1 MFNKCTLSNL
11 CRYIFS
17 NGLDYFTFI
26 NNIVLVVCHN
36 VVCRYIIGTAT
47 PYSALIITIIQLQFS
62 YLLSNLPSWV
72 PSFPIIIVIDDIIC
86 CVTGADMV
94 LEYIAAWDWSRR
106 WLIKFC
112 KGKIFAKS
120 IYKSNLLLTFHCILL
135 RQENEITEN
144 RWKIA
149 EILSKGSFRPV
160 LTMSCNIWNLIF
172 RGK

>member
-36 VVCRYIIGTAT
+36 VVCRYIIGAAT
-47 PYSALIITIIQLQFS
+47 PYSVLIITIIQLQFS
-62 YLLSNLPSWV
+62 HLLSNLPSWV

-120 IYKSNLLLTFHCILL
+120 IYKSNLLLTFHCILH

-149 EILSKGSFRPV
+149 EIIYI
-160 LTMSCNIWNLIF
+160 SCQKVHFDLFWPCPATFGI
-172 RGK
+172 